1 MLSGRDVCTLMMM
14 MMHSDVCVDDADDEK
29 GIGWVN
35 LECEILYPLM
45 LGRNIRQR
53 LNRVK
58 MWVPSLISE
67 EYMVRTVING

>member
-1 MLSGRDVCTLMMM
+1 MCALMMLM
-14 MMHSDVCVDDADDEK
+14 MK
-29 GIGWVN
+29 GELVWVN
-35 LECEILYPLM
+35 LDCEILYPFM

-53 LNRVK
+53 LSQVK